1 MMTDNEYNQ
10 LHSLLLELRTIV
22 NDHIEQEEKLRPR
35 LEELFQIM
43 ERSHG
48 VILFLKFLAYVG
60 APVGAFVI
68 WMKDHVK

>member
-1 MMTDNEYNQ
+1 MSNDEYNQ
-10 LHSLLLELRTIV
+10 LHSLLLELRAIV
-22 NDHIEQEEKLRPR
+22 HDHIEQEEKLRPR

-60 APVGAFVI
+60 APVGALII
-68 WMKDHVK
+68 WAKDHIK

>member
-1 MMTDNEYNQ
+1 MMTDDEYNQ
-10 LHSLLLELRTIV
+10 LHDLLKELRSIV
-22 NDHIEQEEKLRPR
+22 NAHIKQEDELRPR

-48 VILFLKFLAYVG
+48 VIVFLKFLAYVG